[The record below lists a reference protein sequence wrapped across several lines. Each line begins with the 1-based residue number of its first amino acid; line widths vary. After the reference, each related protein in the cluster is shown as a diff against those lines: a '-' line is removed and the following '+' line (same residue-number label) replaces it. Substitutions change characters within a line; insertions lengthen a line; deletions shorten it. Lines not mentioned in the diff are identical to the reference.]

1 MDSLPP
7 SPKSSSGTR
16 RRSLSPPARLA
27 LVLGL
32 LLFAAMLALFLWPN
46 PKVVWLPSSQLNRS
60 AKSALFARFKFR
72 LAILVWPMIHNY
84 WHGRPN
90 IKIDANVL
98 TFSAAAA
105 NQTGLGPPDATNA
118 DGLRIWLVSQTELAA
133 FRSRLIGLPGA
144 KTISRSRIQTGDG
157 GQANLQEGGPVIM
170 GPQGSGTTNWSTQ
183 NHFSVTVT
191 PKIASTSIRLTI
203 SVLATEEIVSQGS
216 RPTVKTNLAA
226 ACRILAPNTGGLII
240 DGGRAKDGS
249 GNSYW
254 LIASPTAVDSNG
266 NPVKL

>member
-1 MDSLPP
+1 M
-7 SPKSSSGTR
+7 
-16 RRSLSPPARLA
+16 
-27 LVLGL
+27 LGL
-32 LLFAAMLALFLWPN
+32 LLLAAMLALFLWPN
-46 PKVVWLPSSQLNRS
+46 QKVVWLPSSQLNRP

-72 LAILVWPMIHNY
+72 LAILVWPVMHNY

-90 IKIDANVL
+90 INIDTDVL

-105 NQTGLGPPDATNA
+105 DQTGLGAPDATNA

-133 FRSRLIGLPGA
+133 FKKNVAALPGA
-144 KTISRSRIQTGDG
+144 KTVSRSILHTGDG
-157 GQANLQEGGPVIM
+157 GRANVQEGGPAII
-170 GPQGSGTTNWSTQ
+170 GRQSSPSTNSSNL
-183 NHFSVTVT
+183 NHFSVTLT

-203 SVLATEEIVSQGS
+203 GVLATEETISPGS
-216 RPTVKTNLAA
+216 RSAVKTNLAA
-226 ACRILAPNTGGLII
+226 ACRILAPKAGAVII
-240 DGGRAKDGS
+240 DGGKAKDGS